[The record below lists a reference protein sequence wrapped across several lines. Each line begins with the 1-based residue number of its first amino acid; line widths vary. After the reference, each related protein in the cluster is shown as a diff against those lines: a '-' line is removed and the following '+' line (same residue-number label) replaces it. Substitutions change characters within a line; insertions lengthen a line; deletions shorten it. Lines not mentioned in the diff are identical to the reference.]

1 MPTDV
6 FGLPLL
12 PLIALA
18 GGILILI
25 KADLLNWVIAIFLI
39 GFGVLGILPAIGVDI
54 GYDVETAIED
64 VQGAASAAGGETSG
78 TTGTAGTTS
87 E

>member
-6 FGLPLL
+6 AGIPLL
-12 PLIALA
+12 PLIALV

-39 GFGVLGILPAIGVDI
+39 GFGVLGILPAVGVDL
-54 GYDVETAIED
+54 GVDVPDVRVQIEEPATGGD
-64 VQGAASAAGGETSG
+64 TGAATGGN
-78 TTGTAGTTS
+78 
-87 E
+87 

>member
-6 FGLPLL
+6 FGIPLL
-12 PLIALA
+12 PLMALI

-39 GFGVLGILPAIGVDI
+39 GFGVLGILPAIGIDI
-54 GYDVETAIED
+54 GVTNED
-64 VQGAASAAGGETSG
+64 VQRIVEEPAAE
-78 TTGTAGTTS
+78 
-87 E
+87 

>member
-6 FGLPLL
+6 AGIPLL
-12 PLIALA
+12 PLIALV

-39 GFGVLGILPAIGVDI
+39 GFGVLGILPAVGVDL
-54 GYDVETAIED
+54 GVQVPDVRVEIDEP
-64 VQGAASAAGGETSG
+64 AATGE
-78 TTGTAGTTS
+78 TGTATGS
-87 E
+87 N